1 MRRLANALITG
12 RMMIRVFLVWFLLST
27 TASAQVVV
35 FASASLKEPVDRIAA
50 EFPDVTVSYAASGT
64 LARQVTQGAPADVI
78 LLAHIDW
85 MNYLRDG
92 GFVQPQTVAD
102 FASNSLVMISPSGG
116 DDIALTGSAIADV
129 LGQGRI
135 ATGLTSAV
143 PAGIYA
149 KEALIHLGLWD
160 TFADHLAEVDNVR
173 AALALVA
180 RGQAPIGI
188 VYATDARVSDAVQII
203 ATFPTNSHAPI
214 RYTGALTA
222 QGGDSGAAF
231 LNMIA
236 AAQGQMV
243 FSEAGFLP
251 PVPH

>member
-1 MRRLANALITG
+1 
-12 RMMIRVFLVWFLLST
+12 MMIRVFLVWVLFST
-27 TASAQVVV
+27 AASAQVVV

-50 EFPDVTVSYAASGT
+50 EFPDVSVSYASSGT
-64 LARQVTQGAPADVI
+64 LARQVAQGAPADVI

-92 GFVQPQTVAD
+92 GFVQAETVVD
-102 FASNSLVMISPSGG
+102 FASNSLVMIGPSGG
-116 DDIALTGSAIADV
+116 ADVALTQPAIADA

-160 TFADHLAEVDNVR
+160 AFADHLAEADNVR

-188 VYATDARVSDAVQII
+188 VYATDARVTDAVKII
-203 ATFPTNSHAPI
+203 AMFPTDSHAPI

-222 QGGDSGAAF
+222 QGDEIATAF
-231 LNMIA
+231 LNQVTGT
-236 AAQGQMV
+236 QGQMI
-243 FSEAGFLP
+243 FAEAGFLP
-251 PVPH
+251 PVTR